1 MTGRELTES
10 EKKRAKYT
18 PEGPL
23 VCSDEVQCLASY
35 ISSAYT
41 LVKEYEIE
49 LQYLKSKVDAGAS
62 LITTQMFFEAELYQ
76 QFVEDCKARGIN
88 AVVIPGIMLLQV
100 CDLMIGRKHHR
111 THVLQDIPRLPPHDR
126 DVQEPRAR
134 VACGPAGRCQGR
146 IVPYAML
153 VLNHCI

>member
-1 MTGRELTES
+1 MTES

-35 ISSAYT
+35 ICSAYT
-41 LVKEYEIE
+41 FVKEYEIE

-100 CDLMIGRKHHR
+100 CDLMIIVSIFALTYCKTYHGFHR
-111 THVLQDIPRLPPHDR
+111 MTEMCKSRVPKSLVARLDAVKVGLRHMP
-126 DVQEPRAR
+126 
-134 VACGPAGRCQGR
+134 
-146 IVPYAML
+146 
-153 VLNHCI
+153 